1 MADPTNKLDLD
12 SISFDSV
19 IGDGAPG
26 LETVEEQAP
35 QEVEEVEEIDNE
47 LDEDARDRGDED
59 YEDYVDEDYDD
70 SQDDRSVEDEYEDN
84 DVEDEDVD
92 MSDYSIADQISSTL
106 GFEMENDYA
115 DTVEGLTEYVK
126 DIAQEVAED
135 QMQDLF
141 EQFPEVQ
148 RHLDFVLNGGE
159 SEQFYEAF
167 NPNADYNNF
176 NLTENDSM
184 SQKVIL
190 QQYFQHKGH
199 DNEFI
204 NEMLEDY
211 EDSGKLY
218 SKAKIAKDSL
228 AQVQIQQREE
238 MQEQQAKM
246 FEQQEEEREEFWDG
260 VADVIEGG
268 NEFAGIRIPDRDK
281 ADFFDYISSPA
292 DDSGRTQRDIDY
304 SDADLEIKL
313 AIDYLMFSGFNLEDI
328 INTKAKTAS
337 ARNLRDRIVSN
348 QERVKNAKGA
358 QRRKQKTFDP
368 DQLDI
373 NALF

>member
-1 MADPTNKLDLD
+1 MANPNNKLDFD
-12 SISFDSV
+12 SISFDDV
-19 IGDGAPG
+19 IGEGAPG
-26 LETVEEQAP
+26 LEAVEETP
-35 QEVEEVEEIDNE
+35 QNVEVVEDNIDTE
-47 LDEDARDRGDED
+47 LDEDARERGDED
-59 YEDYVDEDYDD
+59 QEDHVDDDYNDSKEDNT
-70 SQDDRSVEDEYEDN
+70 VEDEL
-84 DVEDEDVD
+84 EDEDVD
-92 MSDYSIADQISSTL
+92 SSDYSIADQISSVL
-106 GFEMENDYA
+106 GFEMESEYA

-141 EQFPEVQ
+141 GQFPEIQ
-148 RHLDFVLNGGE
+148 RHLDYVMNGGE
-159 SEQFYEAF
+159 SSQFYEAH
-167 NPNADYNNF
+167 NPQSDYSNF
-176 NLTENDSM
+176 ALTENDSM

-190 QQYFQHKGH
+190 QQYFQLKGH
-199 DNEFI
+199 DDQFI

-218 SKAKIAKDSL
+218 SKARVAKDSL
-228 AQVQIQQREE
+228 AAVQIQQREE
-238 MQEQQAKM
+238 MQTQQKAKFEEQEQQ
-246 FEQQEEEREEFWDG
+246 REEFWDG
-260 VADVIEGG
+260 VADTIEGG

-281 ADFFDYISSPA
+281 ADFFEYISSPA
-292 DDSGRTQRDIDY
+292 DDSGRTQRDVDY
-304 SDADLEIKL
+304 SDADLEVKL

-337 ARNLRDRIVSN
+337 ARNLRERIVSN
-348 QERVKNAKGA
+348 QERVKSAKGA

>member
-1 MADPTNKLDLD
+1 
-12 SISFDSV
+12 
-19 IGDGAPG
+19 
-26 LETVEEQAP
+26 
-35 QEVEEVEEIDNE
+35 
-47 LDEDARDRGDED
+47 
-59 YEDYVDEDYDD
+59 
-70 SQDDRSVEDEYEDN
+70 
-84 DVEDEDVD
+84 
-92 MSDYSIADQISSTL
+92 
-106 GFEMENDYA
+106 MENEYA

-141 EQFPEVQ
+141 QQFPEVQ
-148 RHLDFVLNGGE
+148 RHLDYVLNGGE
-159 SEQFYEAF
+159 SEKFYEAF
-167 NPNADYNNF
+167 NPSADYNNF
-176 NLTENDSM
+176 KLTENDSM

-190 QQYFQHKGH
+190 QQYFQLKGH

-218 SKAKIAKDSL
+218 SKAKVAKDSL
-228 AQVQIQQREE
+228 AQVQIEQREE
-238 MQEQQAKM
+238 MQSQQQAQ
-246 FEQQEEEREEFWDG
+246 FEQQEQEREEFWDG
-260 VADVIEGG
+260 VADTIEGG

-292 DDSGRTQRDIDY
+292 DDDGRTQRDIDY
-304 SDADLEIKL
+304 SQSDLEIKL

-337 ARNLRDRIVSN
+337 ARNLRERIVSN
-348 QERVKNAKGA
+348 QERVKSAKGA